1 MALQNQNQVPLIHR
15 GTFLTQ
21 KTTIIYVLK
30 ELIIAKTV
38 KDRYNKYRYHVSAYY
53 GGQTE

>member
-1 MALQNQNQVPLIHR
+1 MALQNQNHVPLIHR

-21 KTTIIYVLK
+21 KTTIFSFLWD
-30 ELIIAKTV
+30 LIIAKTN
-38 KDRYNKYRYHVSAYY
+38 KDRYNKFRYHVSAYY

>member
-21 KTTIIYVLK
+21 KTTIFSFLWD
-30 ELIIAKTV
+30 LIIAKTN
-38 KDRYNKYRYHVSAYY
+38 KDRYNKFRYHVSAYY